1 MPVDSPVAVAAWFI
15 ELDACND
22 LALNYLVRPIV
33 TQYPLLACPFREQR
47 AASREQRAASSEHRA
62 QSTEQS
68 ENGAVRIGCSQRMVQ
83 PEHGCS

>member
-47 AASREQRAASSEHRA
+47 AASRGQRVVSTEHRA
-62 QSTEQS
+62 QS
-68 ENGAVRIGCSQRMVQ
+68 SQRTVQ
-83 PEHGCS
+83 LE

>member
-47 AASREQRAASSEHRA
+47 AASREQRAESREQRA
-62 QSTEQS
+62 ES
-68 ENGAVRIGCSQRMVQ
+68 SQRTVQ
-83 PEHGCS
+83 LE